1 MSSPDERASLSELR
15 VGPLGREALFQLRA
29 DLVALHGA
37 APESGA
43 KAVLHLP
50 GAQVEVVRDADV
62 DSSEARRRGPV
73 YAQQPTGTLA
83 VPTGRVFLR
92 LARSAGTDLAAR
104 LAPLGFKIV
113 LQPHATP
120 VGAWVE
126 PIGGRIEDGLARIAE
141 LAALPGV
148 EGAEP
153 ELLREAHRR

>member
-1 MSSPDERASLSELR
+1 VSSPDEGASLSELR
-15 VGPLGREALFQLRA
+15 VGPQGREALFRLRT

-37 APESGA
+37 ATTSGA
-43 KAVLHLP
+43 RAVLHLP
-50 GAQVEVVRDADV
+50 GAEVEVVRDVDV
-62 DSSEARRRGPV
+62 GASELRRRGPV
-73 YAQQPTGTLA
+73 YAQQPTGPLA

-92 LARSAGTDLAAR
+92 LARTAGTDLAAR

-113 LQPHATP
+113 PQPHATAA
-120 VGAWVE
+120 GAWVE
-126 PIGGRIEDGLARIAE
+126 PLGGRIEDGLVRLTD